1 LNRKIVQWL
10 SLVVNNAYLAG
21 FFEGR
26 IYKGKLKSLCVPGL
40 NCYSCPGAVA
50 SCPLG
55 SLQAVLGARRY
66 RFSFYVTG
74 LLMGFGLVFGRFIC
88 GFLCPFGLFQELL
101 YKVLFKA
108 PFFRVFRE
116 KKLWK
121 GLTYV
126 KYVLLAVFVVGIP
139 LWARGEL
146 GIGDPAFCKY
156 ICPAG
161 TLTAG
166 FPLLAANPELRETA
180 RWLFALKTAIALGTV
195 LGCLAV
201 YRFFCRVL
209 CPSGAIYGL
218 FNKISL
224 YRIRLKKE
232 NCVGCG
238 ACSRV
243 CKMGVDPSFAP
254 DSPECIR
261 CGDCVKVC
269 RFSALASGFFESP
282 RASGVRDLNELNENA
297 RKCARPADIDDIPL
311 L

>member
-1 LNRKIVQWL
+1 MKRKIVQWL
-10 SLVVNNAYLAG
+10 SLIGSNAYVTG
-21 FFEGR
+21 FFEGH
-26 IYKGKLKSLCVPGL
+26 IYKGKLKSICVPGL
-40 NCYSCPGAVA
+40 NCYSCPGALG

-74 LLMGFGLVFGRFIC
+74 LLMGFGLLFGRLIC
-88 GFLCPFGLFQELL
+88 GFLCPFGLFQEWLN
-101 YKVLFKA
+101 KI
-108 PFFRVFRE
+108 PFFRV
-116 KKLWK
+116 KKLWR

-139 LWARGEL
+139 LWARGGL
-146 GIGDPAFCKY
+146 GGIGAPAFCKY

-166 FPLLAANPELRETA
+166 LPLLAANPALRETVG
-180 RWLFALKTAIALGTV
+180 WLFALKATIALGIL
-195 LGCLAV
+195 LGCIVV

-209 CPSGAIYGL
+209 CPLGAIYGL

-224 YRIRLKKE
+224 YQIRLEKG
-232 NCVGCG
+232 NCVRCG

-243 CKMGVDPSFAP
+243 CKMEVDPSLAP

-261 CGDCVKVC
+261 CGDCVKAC
-269 RFSALASGFFESP
+269 RFSALTSGFVPGLPEEGGKNVFKKTL
-282 RASGVRDLNELNENA
+282 AN
-297 RKCARPADIDDIPL
+297 
-311 L
+311 